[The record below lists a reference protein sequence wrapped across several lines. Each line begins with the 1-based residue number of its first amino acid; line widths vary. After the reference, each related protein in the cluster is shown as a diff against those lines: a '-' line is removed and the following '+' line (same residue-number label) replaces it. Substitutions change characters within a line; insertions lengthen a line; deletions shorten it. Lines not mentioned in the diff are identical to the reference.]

1 MEQDIPKW
9 LKWARELQ
17 SLSQTGL
24 TFARNPYEVERNKRL
39 AEIASE
45 ILELHTG
52 LEREKLIDDFTSQPG
67 YATPK
72 IDVRGA
78 VLRDGQILLVKE
90 RSDQK
95 WCMPGGWVDVG
106 EAPARAVAREVH
118 EESGFKV
125 EVKKVIAVLDA
136 NRSGRPLSLYHA
148 FKIIFQCEIIGG
160 KARQSHETGDVNF
173 FDFANVPELSE
184 NRTNHKH
191 LREVKAHRDDPNRPT
206 AFD

>member
-1 MEQDIPKW
+1 MDQDLPKW

-24 TFARNPYEVERNKRL
+24 TFAQNPYEIERNERL
-39 AEIASE
+39 AQIASE
-45 ILELHTG
+45 ILEMHTG
-52 LEREKLIDDFTSQPG
+52 LDREELFDDFTKQPG

-78 VLRDGQILLVKE
+78 VLHNGQILLVKE

-106 EAPARAVAREVH
+106 EAPARAVAREVQ
-118 EESGFKV
+118 EESGFEV

-148 FKIIFQCEIIGG
+148 FKIIFQCEITGG
-160 KARQSHETGDVNF
+160 QASESYETGGVDF
-173 FDFANVPELSE
+173 FDFEHVPELSE
-184 NRTNHKH
+184 NRTNQHH
-191 LREVKAHRDDPNRPT
+191 LKEVQAHRDNPNRPT